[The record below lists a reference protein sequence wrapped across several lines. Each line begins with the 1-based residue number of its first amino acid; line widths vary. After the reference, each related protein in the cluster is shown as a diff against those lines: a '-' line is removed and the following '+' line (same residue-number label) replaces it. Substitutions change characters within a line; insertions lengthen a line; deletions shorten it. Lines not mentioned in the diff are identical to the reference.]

1 MTAGRT
7 GQALGAVGAPPRGGS
22 HRVFLTVVA
31 GLGAVSPL
39 ATDLYVPAL
48 PDMARSLGTTVA
60 GTQATLTAFL
70 LGVITGQLVLGPV
83 SDLVGR
89 RPILLSGTCAFAVF
103 SLGCACAPTIEV
115 MTTLRFGQ
123 GIGGAAGIVVG
134 RAVIVDMYRGVELS
148 RAYATLSAIG
158 ALGPVIAPVLGGGL
172 LAVAPWRFL
181 FIALALAGTALTI
194 AAGRVVPESLPRER
208 RVGGGARGALRT
220 AGTLLSQP
228 SVLVPIVTM
237 GCMGAAV
244 FAYIAGATFVLHD
257 LMHLSATK
265 SSVVY
270 GINALA
276 NLGASL
282 LYGRLVRTRRPET
295 LMVVGAV
302 TGLGGQFLLLTL
314 TAAVGVH
321 LWAFCL
327 CLLITVA
334 SFGFLFPALSAVG
347 QSRGRTAPG
356 TMAALLGVAQFSFGA
371 AASPLIGLF
380 GTSSATPMTV
390 VMSTFLALTT
400 VGAFICRQQGRSG
413 KLTVNIQEI

>member
-1 MTAGRT
+1 M
-7 GQALGAVGAPPRGGS
+7 GAAPGGGS
-22 HRVFLTVVA
+22 RTVFLTVIA

-39 ATDLYVPAL
+39 ATDMYVPAL
-48 PDMARSLGTTVA
+48 PDMARSLGTSVA
-60 GTQATLTAFL
+60 GVQTTLTAFL
-70 LGVITGQLVLGPV
+70 LGVIAGQLVLGPL

-89 RPILLSGTCAFAVF
+89 RPVLLSGTFAFAVLSF
-103 SLGCACAPTIEV
+103 GCACAPTIEA
-115 MTTLRFGQ
+115 MTALRFGQ
-123 GIGGAAGIVVG
+123 GIAGAAGIVVG
-134 RAVIVDMYRGVELS
+134 RAVIVDLYRGVELS
-148 RAYATLSAIG
+148 RTYATLSAIG

-172 LAVAPWRFL
+172 LAVAPWRFV
-181 FIALALAGTALTI
+181 FIALALAGAALAI
-194 AAGRVVPESLPRER
+194 AATRVVPESLPPGR
-208 RVGGGARGALRT
+208 RVEGGAGGALRA
-220 AGTLLSQP
+220 AGSLLSHP
-228 SVLVPIVTM
+228 SVLVPVVTM

-257 LMHLSATK
+257 LMHLSATT

-282 LYGRLVRTRRPET
+282 LYGRLVHTWRPET
-295 LMVVGAV
+295 LMVIGAV
-302 TGLGGQFLLLTL
+302 TGLGGQLLLLVL
-314 TAAVGVH
+314 TTMVGVQ

-356 TMAALLGVAQFSFGA
+356 TMSALLGVAQFSFGA

-380 GTSSATPMTV
+380 GTRSVGPTAV
-390 VMSTFLALTT
+390 VMSTFLALAT
-400 VGAFICRQQGRSG
+400 VGAIICRQQGRPTTG
-413 KLTVNIQEI
+413 H